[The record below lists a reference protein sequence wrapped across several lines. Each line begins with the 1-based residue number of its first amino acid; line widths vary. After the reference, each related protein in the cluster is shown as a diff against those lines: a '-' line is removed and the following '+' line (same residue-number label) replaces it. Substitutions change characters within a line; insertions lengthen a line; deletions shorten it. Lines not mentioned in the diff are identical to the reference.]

1 MIPRRVQSFQPNPRT
16 VLPPVTVVIP
26 LYNKYAEVPRAI
38 RGILTQTAADFELVI
53 VNDGSTDGS
62 DTLARQFADSR
73 VHVIDQAN
81 AGESAARNRGIA
93 QAAGD
98 LIAFCD
104 ADDEWK
110 PGFLEEILSLCTLF
124 PQCDVFGTSYTL
136 VEPNGVARTPTLHG
150 VPDRHW
156 RGVLPSYFAVAAR
169 SDPPFCASSVAARR
183 AALEAIGGFPIDI
196 EIGGDLL
203 TWARLGSRYQVAY
216 AADPH
221 VDVWLRAS
229 FGAPPGGRP
238 KRIPDRDDAV
248 GTALASM
255 LKPMTGE
262 QRSDFKRFI
271 ASWHR
276 MRAEMFLRLDQRAN
290 ALREVVRISRYSIS
304 NPALY
309 LFMVL
314 ALAPKFIRRFALA
327 GLAYVTRTRRR

>member
-1 MIPRRVQSFQPNPRT
+1 MGSIQLTPRT
-16 VLPPVTVVIP
+16 MLPSVTVVMP
-26 LYNKYAEVPRAI
+26 LFNKGAEVPRAI
-38 RGILTQTAADFELVI
+38 RGVLTQTVTDFELLI

-62 DTLARQFADSR
+62 DIAVRQFADSR
-73 VHVIDQAN
+73 IRLISQAN
-81 AGESAARNRGIA
+81 AGESSARNKGIA
-93 QAAGD
+93 GASGD

-104 ADDEWK
+104 ADDQWK

-136 VEPNGVARTPTLHG
+136 VEPNGVVRTPALHG
-150 VPDRHW
+150 VPDKHW
-156 RGVLPSYFAVAAR
+156 RGIFSSYFAVAAR

-203 TWARLGSRYQVAY
+203 TWARLGSRYEIAY

-255 LKPMTGE
+255 LKPMTGQ

-271 ASWHR
+271 ACWHR

-304 NPALY
+304 NPAMYMFFVLACAPKPIRR
-309 LFMVL
+309 L
-314 ALAPKFIRRFALA
+314 ALAV
-327 GLAYVTRTRRR
+327 LAYATRVRRR

>member
-1 MIPRRVQSFQPNPRT
+1 MMSGRLESIRPAPRT
-16 VLPPVTVVIP
+16 ALPQVTVVMP
-26 LYNKYAEVPRAI
+26 LFNKYAEVPRGI
-38 RGILTQTAADFELVI
+38 RGILTQTVADFELLI

-62 DTLARQFADSR
+62 EVLVRQFADSR
-73 VHVIDQAN
+73 VRLINQAN
-81 AGESAARNRGIA
+81 AGESAARNKGIA
-93 QAAGD
+93 EAAGD

-110 PGFLEEILSLCTLF
+110 PGFLEQILSLCTLF
-124 PQCDVFGTSYTL
+124 PQCDVFGTRYTL
-136 VEPNGVARTPTLHG
+136 VEPSGVARTPTLHG
-150 VPDRHW
+150 VPDKDW
-156 RGVLPSYFAVAAR
+156 RGVLSSYFAVAGR

-203 TWARLGSRYQVAY
+203 TWARLGSRYQIAY

-221 VDVWLRAS
+221 VDVWLRAP

-276 MRAEMFLRLDQRAN
+276 MRAEMFLRLDERAN
-290 ALREVVRISRYSIS
+290 ALKEVGRMSRYSIS

-309 LFMVL
+309 VFFVL
-314 ALAPKFIRRFALA
+314 ACAPKLIRRFALA
-327 GLAYVTRTRRR
+327 GLAYATRIRRR